1 MNVTVLGTKRCTLS
15 NTDGYLH
22 LTFIREYQLLLHPL
36 FSSQNTAGTEKLR
49 LLPLRM
55 AVLSPPYSSR
65 ILTCNATVKW
75 LVFVSRTML
84 VFMADWMPHR
94 HCKYPIVF
102 LSRLR
107 ARTVVRPGRTPRDE
121 NCRAQFV
128 VMKLEE
134 ISKASSGCRTDSL

>member
-1 MNVTVLGTKRCTLS
+1 MFLRDGTDCSFTLYSQAKTLS
-15 NTDGYLH
+15 PAH
-22 LTFIREYQLLLHPL
+22 
-36 FSSQNTAGTEKLR
+36 
-49 LLPLRM
+49 
-55 AVLSPPYSSR
+55 SSR
-65 ILTCNATVKW
+65 TLTCNATVKW

-107 ARTVVRPGRTPRDE
+107 ARTVVRPGRIPRDE

-128 VMKLEE
+128 VIKLEGMR
-134 ISKASSGCRTDSL
+134 KASSGSPEGLKFSLACEPCWMCRDCLAESMTPEGFRKNSK